1 MIKFIFFL
9 FKKKYYRKARQLA
22 LHRMHPEI
30 MTEDGTIASFNFP
43 KPISAP
49 ATPASSRAPSPVSSE
64 DDDDDS
70 VHSDVER
77 DILTNNNDNGS
88 VEAILNKA
96 IASTQA

>member
-1 MIKFIFFL
+1 
-9 FKKKYYRKARQLA
+9 
-22 LHRMHPEI
+22 MHPEI

-49 ATPASSRAPSPVSSE
+49 ATPASSRAPSPVSS

-77 DILTNNNDNGS
+77 NILTNNNDNGS